1 MNHID
6 RIELIILEDSDV
18 AQSLTSFCSS
28 IVTNLKI
35 PVKIC
40 KSFFVFRSTQR
51 RNTKPYFEFRHI

>member
-18 AQSLTSFCSS
+18 AQALNSFFSS

-35 PVKIC
+35 SEYTDNNSNSENIADPIKIIL
-40 KSFFVFRSTQR
+40 K
-51 RNTKPYFEFRHI
+51 